1 MRWYCAIKGFK
12 EGDHSLMSDEA
23 EETDTQLISLSV

>member
-1 MRWYCAIKGFK
+1 MLSKVFK